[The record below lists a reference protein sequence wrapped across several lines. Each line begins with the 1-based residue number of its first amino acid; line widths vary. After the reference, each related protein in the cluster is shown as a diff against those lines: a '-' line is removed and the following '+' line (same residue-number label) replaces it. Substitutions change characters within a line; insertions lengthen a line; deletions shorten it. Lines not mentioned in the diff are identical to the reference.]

1 MKTVVDYLKKN
12 KKYEHDVMDA
22 DFELELEGDIIK
34 LRCNE
39 EEWSIST
46 TSGVDAEY
54 DIQEILEEHE
64 IEIRFCEIC
73 GIPMDQGYTTDC
85 GGWYCCEDCF
95 EGAMD
100 EDYGKGKWRGTDEDG
115 IDGGFY
121 EALDEDDEWEDTGVY
136 WTQWY

>member
-22 DFELELEGDIIK
+22 DFELELKGDIIK

-46 TSGVDAEY
+46 ESGVDAEY

-73 GIPMDQGYTTDC
+73 GSPMDQGYTTDC

-100 EDYGKGKWRGTDEDG
+100 TDYGKGNWRGTDEEG
-115 IDGGFY
+115 IGGGFY
-121 EALDEDDEWEDTGVY
+121 EAMDEDGEWEDTGVY